1 MVKEVKNGTYF
12 RGEESFNFDF
22 YTDLSVAKKLKF
34 VNSVTSLVV
43 DENSYNSVIRN
54 LVFDFYLIDVM
65 TTVDTTDLK
74 TSDFFLDDVE
84 EFLEETNIVDIIK
97 ENMKIGLLEEL
108 DKAVNLDIEYKTGIH
123 SSPLN
128 DALTSLVDTFERK
141 INEVDLDSM
150 MEMASKFSGMTEEF
164 TPENVVKAYM
174 ETDVHKKN
182 IVELEEFK
190 KKKDIVTKKL
200 DKTMKTV
207 DGSKFKST
215 EKSKK

>member
-43 DENSYNSVIRN
+43 DENNYNSVIRN

-164 TPENVVKAYM
+164 TPENVIKAYM